1 MAIFWFIFRVIL
13 KFNDGYDDDWFD
25 YSFLDSEGDLQ
36 EKPVING
43 QMTENLKQTTGQ
55 TTERTVEN
63 GKNPINAPEW

>member
-1 MAIFWFIFRVIL
+1 MLSLCLIL
-13 KFNDGYDDDWFD
+13 AELFSQDS
-25 YSFLDSEGDLQ
+25 SFLDSQGDLQ

-63 GKNPINAPEW
+63 GKNPINAPE

>member
-1 MAIFWFIFRVIL
+1 MFNFGRIFI
-13 KFNDGYDDDWFD
+13 
-25 YSFLDSEGDLQ
+25 FLDSEGDLQ
-36 EKPVING
+36 EKPVINA